1 MNHHKQRSDKTCLN
15 CGHQV
20 EEQFCTHCG
29 QENIET
35 RQSFG
40 GLLAHFVEDLT
51 HYEGKFWRSMKYLLF
66 RPGYLSKTY
75 LAGKRITYIPP
86 VRMYIFISFVTFLL
100 PHFLP
105 EYEKEHTAYTPEQ
118 QAIVDSIM
126 NDTFDHITFDD
137 EYGLFYS
144 NTYKTIEQLDSTR
157 EARKGTLNELS
168 MFEYWNGKK
177 SIELRSKYSPL
188 QLEHVFE
195 EALARSF
202 PKALFVYM
210 PFFALMLWLFHGK
223 KKWMYFD
230 HAIFTLHY
238 FSFLLLVFTG
248 LTIAITVG
256 DWMQAHEIIK
266 QSTNDLFF
274 AWSLAI
280 VVILWIYY
288 FYRAHFKLY
297 KEFWMVSFLKSSVI
311 LLINTTGFVFIVI
324 GTLMITLLML
334 H

>member
-40 GLLAHFVEDLT
+40 ALLAHFVEDLT

-66 RPGYLSKTY
+66 RPGYLSVTY
-75 LAGKRITYIPP
+75 LEGKRATYIPP

-105 EYEKEHTAYTPEQ
+105 DYETVSTVYTPEQ
-118 QAIVDSIM
+118 QARLDSIM
-126 NDTFDHITFDD
+126 NDSFDHITLNEDLGFI
-137 EYGLFYS
+137 YS
-144 NTYKTIEQLDSTR
+144 SKYKTMDELNADR
-157 EARKGTLNELS
+157 EARKGTADEMSL
-168 MFEYWNGKK
+168 FTYWNSKK
-177 SIELRSKYSPL
+177 SIELRKYTPL
-188 QLEHVFE
+188 QVDHLFS
-195 EALARSF
+195 EALERSF

-210 PFFALMLWLFHGK
+210 PFFALVLWMFHGK
-223 KKWMYFD
+223 RKWMYFD

-238 FSFLLLVFTG
+238 FSFILLLFTG
-248 LTIAITVG
+248 LTLVSTAG
-256 DWMQAHEIIK
+256 DWMNAHGMITQK
-266 QSTNDLFF
+266 ANAWLFGCGF
-274 AWSLAI
+274 ML
-280 VVILWIYY
+280 VVVVFTYY

-297 KEFWMVSFLKSSVI
+297 REFWLVSFLKSSAV
-311 LLINTTGFVFIVI
+311 LFINTLAFVFIMVC
-324 GTLMITLLML
+324 TLIITLLML